1 MNYIFVIPSHNR
13 INTLK
18 EKTLTTLE
26 NYNIKKKDIY
36 IFVAEECYEEYNTN
50 LNNNYNIIKSVEGV
64 SNNRMFIS
72 NYFDN
77 GQKIVTLDDDISAI
91 NLLNPK
97 DKCLEEM
104 NAFSFKLLIDH
115 IFNCLIKEKCNL
127 AGIYPVN
134 NHFFMKE
141 GFTKKLTFCIG
152 QFRCFINDKWC
163 ELRQFNLLED
173 YETTIRYFLKYGKVL
188 RFNYVSVKAN
198 YLTGKGGMNSNT
210 DRSRTAKEIEVDRFR
225 DRYYQF
231 CNIKNTTKR
240 YEIKFFNNITNTH
253 NKEVVNTLWIGD
265 TLNEL
270 SRLAITSWINLGYKV
285 NLWIYDPV
293 HDPLLKNENIELKDA
308 NEIHKLN
315 VGDCVKQDILPFS
328 DLWRYKL
335 LYKFGGIWLDAD
347 MVLLQRI
354 NEDKIII
361 SSEYTMKS
369 GAYKSHRDMV
379 ANIGVLKFNKNNE
392 FLKEVI
398 DKIYDSKRKAE
409 FCDNMRL
416 FQKQIRNSG
425 EYDNYVVPPRIYC
438 PIPWWQCREQYYNID
453 YKIKYDVETP
463 SNDYI
468 INSACGIHLWNNF
481 TYNKHKIDFNKIKT
495 NSIYDSLTR
504 LIFTENKIDFENS

>member
-1 MNYIFVIPSHNR
+1 MDYVFVIPSHDR
-13 INTLK
+13 LETLK
-18 EKTLTTLE
+18 EKTLFTLDKYE
-26 NYNIKKKDIY
+26 IPKKDIY
-36 IFVAEECYEEYNTN
+36 IFVAEECYDKYKNNLDEKYN
-50 LNNNYNIIKSVEGV
+50 LIKSVEGV

-72 NYFDN
+72 NYFEN
-77 GQKIVTLDDDISAI
+77 GQKIVTLDDDITSI
-91 NLLNPK
+91 NLLNK
-97 DKCLEEM
+97 KAKCLYEVTPIGFNLMIKEI
-104 NAFSFKLLIDH
+104 FGKLVE
-115 IFNCLIKEKCNL
+115 EKCNL

-141 GFTKKLTFCIG
+141 GYTQKLTFCIG
-152 QFRCFINDKWC
+152 QFRCFINDRWC

-188 RFNYVSVKAN
+188 RFNYISVNAN

-210 DRSRTAKEIEVDRFR
+210 DRSRTAKEIEVDKFR

-231 CNIKNTTKR
+231 CNIKNTLKR
-240 YEIKFFNNITNTH
+240 YEIKFFNNVTKTH

-270 SRLAITSWINLGYKV
+270 SRLAIKSWINLGYKV
-285 NLWIYDPV
+285 HLWIYDPV
-293 HDPLLKNENIELKDA
+293 NDPLLNNENIILKDA
-308 NEIHKLN
+308 NEIHPLN

-354 NEDKIII
+354 NEDEIII

-369 GAYKSHRDMV
+369 GAYKSHRDLV

-392 FLKEVI
+392 FLKQVI
-398 DKIYDSKRKAE
+398 DKIYVSKRKAE

-416 FQKQIRNSG
+416 FQKQIKNSG

-438 PIPWWQCREQYYNID
+438 PIPWWQCREQYYNKD

-468 INSACGIHLWNNF
+468 LKTAYGIHLWNNF
-481 TYNKHKIDFNKIKT
+481 TYNK
-495 NSIYDSLTR
+495 
-504 LIFTENKIDFENS
+504 NKIDFKKVIKESLYQRLVDLII